1 MNTSINWERK
11 ALRGIIGVVV
21 AVNVTLL
28 AVGCDR
34 RAGDPLL
41 TGPDPRMAAT
51 SAPGEIN
58 IFIHPGGEYRIGG
71 EGASF
76 RVERL
81 SERLGSAYSRAPARE
96 RTLNVYAYK
105 GVVGY
110 DVVMAVNTARANGVT
125 QVRAISNYGD
135 SGLNR
140 LQWKRWDL
148 KLDPADAQVV
158 AADTLRH

>member
-1 MNTSINWERK
+1 
-11 ALRGIIGVVV
+11 
-21 AVNVTLL
+21 
-28 AVGCDR
+28 
-34 RAGDPLL
+34 
-41 TGPDPRMAAT
+41 MAAT